1 MRLFGRLLALL
12 AVTSLLMFAI
22 GNTLATADEVLSN
35 GGFEMGAG
43 PAGWMLT
50 QSIVGD
56 PEAVVGATEQVDF
69 ANQEGVGSGLGL
81 FVKPYAGNRGDF
93 EGQNKMVDVSLSQT
107 FTFGPSAVGRTYTFK
122 GSSLFQVSS
131 SNNLDTLGVVTPL
144 GDYNLDTV
152 VNAADYT
159 VWRNTLGI
167 MDDGV
172 DPPEDMRAN
181 GDNTN
186 GLNVIDQA
194 DYAYWKERFGDSGHG
209 PIPSP
214 TQTTF
219 ELAFLNA
226 SDAVIGTPA
235 TLVLP
240 KNRIPA
246 DPMVDEWQMH
256 TLASVAPANTT
267 KIRITATATNML
279 ESCSS
284 CTAPLD
290 RQDVYLDNFSL
301 KDSSINLERLTNGNL
316 NAPGAPVGFTIVK
329 TAEDNIQFTN
339 SDFAV
344 HSGAQGL
351 WLRAFN
357 GGDAKVVSDPILAT
371 PGSNYAFSAW
381 AKLQPG
387 YSGLDPLGSTET
399 FITMEFLDGG
409 GLVIPGPDGTKTFD
423 VATLAWEA
431 GEDNQG
437 IWLQDPAVHGIAPA
451 STASVRVSVGATGM
465 FDTEIALPQ
474 SAMFDDLSLQL
485 IAGAG
490 SLAAVPEPSSL
501 ALLGILCGM
510 IGVGRRRR

>member
-1 MRLFGRLLALL
+1 MRQFGRLGALL
-12 AVTSLLMFAI
+12 AVMSLLMFVI
-22 GNTLATADEVLSN
+22 GSAVATADEVLSN

-43 PAGWMLT
+43 PAGWMLK

-56 PEAVVGATEQVDF
+56 PDAVVGATEQVDF
-69 ANQEGVGSGLGL
+69 ANQEGGSSGLGL
-81 FVKPYAGNRGDF
+81 FVKPYAGNVGNF
-93 EGQNKMVDVSLSQT
+93 AGQNKMVDVSLSQT

-122 GSSLFQVSS
+122 GGSLFQVGS
-131 SNNLDTLGVVTPL
+131 SNNLETLGVVTPL

-167 MDDGV
+167 MDDSV

-194 DYAYWKERFGDSGHG
+194 DYAYWKERFGNSGHG

-219 ELAFLNA
+219 ELAFLDA

-240 KNRIPA
+240 KNRPTD
-246 DPMVDEWQMH
+246 DPVDWQMH
-256 TLASVAPANTT
+256 TLADLAPAGTT
-267 KIRITATATNML
+267 KIRVTASATNML
-279 ESCSS
+279 ESCST
-284 CTAPLD
+284 CTGPLE
-290 RQDVYLDNFSL
+290 RKDVYLDNFSL
-301 KDSSINLERLTNGNL
+301 KDSSISLERLTNGNL

-329 TAEDNIQFTN
+329 TPEDNIQFTN
-339 SDFAV
+339 SEFAV

-351 WLRAFN
+351 WLRSFN
-357 GGDAKVVSDPILAT
+357 GGDAKVVSDPIPAT

-399 FITMEFLDGG
+399 FISMEFLDGG

-437 IWLQDPAVHGIAPA
+437 IWLEVPAVQGIAPA

-465 FDTEIALPQ
+465 FNTEIALPQ

-510 IGVGRRRR
+510 IGVGRRRT